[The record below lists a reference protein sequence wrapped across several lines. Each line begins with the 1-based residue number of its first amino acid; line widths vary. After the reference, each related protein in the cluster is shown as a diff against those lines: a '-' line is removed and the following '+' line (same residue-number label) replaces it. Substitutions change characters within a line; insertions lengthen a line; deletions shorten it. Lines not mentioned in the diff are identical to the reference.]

1 MSAHTINA
9 KPLLAV
15 LRPSLSGSIA
25 LLAPLLDLPHRI
37 NYDLMPAFTALFM
50 YSILTL
56 FAAVFLYG
64 VYRRLRIYF
73 KGTPPPRFDHFK
85 KRAVKA
91 IVNAFLQRRVLKKK
105 YPGIMHLLIYSGIV
119 ILLIGTTLVFIDSDI
134 WETLLHSQI
143 LVGNFYL
150 FFELFLDAFG
160 LVAIAGLIIAI
171 FRRTISRPPNLPT
184 SRDDVY
190 IFSALLVILT
200 TGYILEAIRLAV
212 DKPPW
217 EQWSF
222 VGYQLSL
229 LLISHGLDT
238 QGMVSY
244 YRGLWWFHALLAFTA
259 VASIPYTKLFHL
271 ITSPLNALFGHLR
284 PKGRLS
290 APFDLKELLASG
302 NFDVKVGAAA
312 IADFSWQ
319 QRLTFDSCTSCGRCT
334 NSCPATAAGTPLSPM
349 HLILK
354 LRNVMLR
361 QKATDGGQLV
371 VPDIVNPEELWAC
384 TTCRACVNECP
395 VLIDHVD
402 AIVDM
407 RRHLVG
413 EGKLDRGKRDLLTN
427 LSNVSNPYGLL
438 PADRMKWAEGLDV
451 KTVKEQPGFD
461 LLYWVGCSG
470 SYDPRNQ
477 NVSRALV
484 KILKAAGIRFSVLGS
499 EEKCNCEVAR
509 RLGEEGRFQQAATEL
524 ADLFKKYN
532 VKTILTQCPH
542 CFNTFKN
549 EYAQFGAD
557 LQVMHHSQLIAQ
569 LIAQGKLKLKKSFQG
584 NATFHDPCYLG
595 RYNDVYDSPRE
606 ILTALSHEAVK
617 EMPRSREN
625 SFCCGAGGANFW
637 YKVEQKKKIGVIRF
651 EEAQKTN
658 ANILATAC
666 PFCTSM
672 LEDASVAIGAKE
684 LVAVRDIAELVA
696 GQIESS

>member
-1 MSAHTINA
+1 M
-9 KPLLAV
+9 LE
-15 LRPSLSGSIA
+15 
-25 LLAPLLDLPHRI
+25 PLLDLPHRM
-37 NYDLMPAFTALFM
+37 NYDLMPVFTAVFM

-64 VYRRLRIYF
+64 VCRRLRIYF
-73 KGTPPPRFDHFK
+73 RGTSPPRFDHLK
-85 KRAVKA
+85 ERALKA
-91 IVNAFLQRRVLKKK
+91 IANAFMQRKVLKKK
-105 YPGIMHLLIYSGIV
+105 YPGIMHLLIYSGIIV
-119 ILLIGTTLVFIDSDI
+119 LLIGTTLVFIDSDLWQTI
-134 WETLLHSQI
+134 FHSQI

-160 LVAIAGLIIAI
+160 LVAIAGLLIAI
-171 FRRTISRPPNLPT
+171 FRRTVSRPPNLPT
-184 SRDDVY
+184 SRDDIY
-190 IFSALLVILT
+190 IFSVLLVILT
-200 TGYILEAIRLAV
+200 TGYVLEAIRLAV
-212 DKPPW
+212 DKPTW
-217 EQWSF
+217 AQWSF

-238 QGMVSY
+238 EGIITF
-244 YRGLWWFHALLAFTA
+244 YRRLWWFHALLAFTA

-271 ITSPLNALFGHLR
+271 ITSPLNALFAHLR
-284 PKGRLS
+284 PKGQLS
-290 APFDLKELLASG
+290 TPFDLKQLLASG
-302 NFDVKVGAAA
+302 NFDIKVGAAA
-312 IADFSWQ
+312 ITDFSWQ

-334 NSCPATAAGTPLSPM
+334 NACPATAAGTLLSPM

-354 LRNVMLR
+354 LRGLMLT
-361 QKATDGGQLV
+361 QTATDGGTTAV
-371 VPDIVNPEELWAC
+371 TNVVNPEELWAC
-384 TTCRACVNECP
+384 TTCRACVSECP
-395 VLIDHVD
+395 VLIDHID
-402 AIVDM
+402 AIIDM

-427 LSNVSNPYGLL
+427 LTNVSNPYGLP

-451 KTVKEQPGFD
+451 KTVNEQPEFD

-477 NVSRALV
+477 NVSRAIV
-484 KILKAAGIRFSVLGS
+484 KILKTAGIRFAVLGN

-509 RLGEEGRFQQAATEL
+509 RLGEEGRFQQAAIEL
-524 ADLFKKYN
+524 VDLFKKYN

-542 CFNTFKN
+542 CFNTFRN
-549 EYAQFGAD
+549 EYPQFGAD

-569 LIAQGKLKLKKSFQG
+569 LIAVGKLKLKKGLQG
-584 NATFHDPCYLG
+584 NITFHDPCYLG
-595 RYNDVYDSPRE
+595 RYNGVYDSPRK
-606 ILTALSHEAVK
+606 ILTSLSTEGIK

-651 EEAQKTN
+651 EEAQQTKAGT
-658 ANILATAC
+658 LATAC

-672 LEDASVAIGAKE
+672 LEDASVALGAKGS
-684 LVAVRDIAELVA
+684 VAVLDIAELVE